1 MLKLNNL
8 SAAYGDVQ
16 VLWDISFEVREGE
29 IVALIGSN
37 GAGKTT
43 TIKTISGLIKPLRGT
58 IVFNDKNLENRKAPE
73 ITDAGVAQVPE
84 GRQLFYS
91 MTVRENLELGAYL
104 PRAKAKRAETLE
116 EVFAI
121 FPRLKEREKQIS
133 GTLSGGEQQ
142 MLAIGR
148 SLMSLPRLLM
158 LDETS
163 LGLAPTVVQKIFEV
177 ISDLRGK
184 KGLTVLLVEQ
194 DLRKALSIAD
204 RAYVM
209 ENGKIVQEGAAKE
222 LLGDDRIRKAYLG
235 I

>member
-1 MLKLNNL
+1 MLKLNGV

-16 VLWDISFEVREGE
+16 VLWDISFEVRSGE

-43 TIKTISGLIKPLRGT
+43 PLKPISGLIKPLRGT
-58 IVFNDKNLENRKAPE
+58 IVFDGNNLESRKAPE
-73 ITDAGVAQVPE
+73 ITDAGIAQVPE
-84 GRQLFYS
+84 GRQLFPS

-116 EVFAI
+116 EVYAI
-121 FPRLKEREKQIS
+121 FPRLKEREKQIA

-142 MLAIGR
+142 MAAIGR

-158 LDETS
+158 LDEPS

-177 ISDLRGK
+177 VSDLRSK
-184 KGLTVLLVEQ
+184 KNLTVLVVEQ
-194 DLRKALSIAD
+194 DLKKALSVAD

-209 ENGKIVQEGAAKE
+209 ENGRIVQEGEAK
-222 LLGDDRIRKAYLG
+222 LLMGDERIRKAYLG